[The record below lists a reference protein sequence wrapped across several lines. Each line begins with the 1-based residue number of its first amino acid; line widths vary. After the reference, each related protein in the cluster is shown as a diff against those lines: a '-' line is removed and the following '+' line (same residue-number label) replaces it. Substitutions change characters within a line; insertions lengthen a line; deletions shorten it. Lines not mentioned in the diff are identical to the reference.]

1 MYCTGY
7 TYQVRKPLLAVQVLH
22 HSLTHIV
29 YIYNFNT
36 QYIKYVQYICHMYMK
51 IKLQAHNTLQ
61 NDGMLDS
68 CICIELRVLMLYL
81 SFLVFTIH
89 GQANTDVV
97 ITSFID
103 AIIIN
108 ISSSLLMLLL
118 FLVYFIYCVF

>member
-1 MYCTGY
+1 M
-7 TYQVRKPLLAVQVLH
+7 R
-22 HSLTHIV
+22 
-29 YIYNFNT
+29 
-36 QYIKYVQYICHMYMK
+36 HMYMK

-68 CICIELRVLMLYL
+68 CICIELRVLLLYL

-108 ISSSLLMLLL
+108 ISSSLLLLLL

>member
-1 MYCTGY
+1 MRHT
-7 TYQVRKPLLAVQVLH
+7 
-22 HSLTHIV
+22 
-29 YIYNFNT
+29 
-36 QYIKYVQYICHMYMK
+36 YMK

-68 CICIELRVLMLYL
+68 SICIELRVLLLYL

-89 GQANTDVV
+89 GQTNTGVV

-108 ISSSLLMLLL
+108 ISS
-118 FLVYFIYCVF
+118 